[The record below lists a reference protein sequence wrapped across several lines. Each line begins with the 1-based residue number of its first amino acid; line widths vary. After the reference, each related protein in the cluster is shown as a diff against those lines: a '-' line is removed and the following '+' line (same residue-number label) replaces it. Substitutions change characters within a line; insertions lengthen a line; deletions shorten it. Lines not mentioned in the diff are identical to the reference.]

1 MLQDALKDRIRDA
14 YKRLIEEKSLLPR
27 WGQRVMIAEIANTLA
42 RIGQAGEEGEP
53 HCVIE
58 AGTGTGKTIAYAVAA
73 IPLAQHLEKKLIVA
87 TATVALQEQFV
98 FKDLP
103 DIRAHSG
110 LVFSFVLAK
119 GRRRYVCLSKLD
131 KILQDAGGGVP
142 MPLYP
147 DEVVAPSATEA
158 VPVYKE
164 MLSELATG
172 SWDGD
177 RDNWDRELSDNV
189 WFGVTT
195 DHAQCTGRRCA
206 NISQCAF
213 FKARDRLNEADV
225 IVTNHDLVLSD
236 LGLGGGAILPAPEDS
251 IYVIDEGH
259 HLPDKALNHFSA
271 FCRLS
276 TTLGWLEDIQSQWS
290 ACAVRLQEQT
300 ELTRQLELLS
310 PLAEDIAQSLQ
321 VVHNVVEEL
330 IDDAV
335 PTEYPSDYHRFPLGH
350 VPVELQG
357 LSQGLASRFSDFS
370 QRLQSLSKQFEDYL
384 EADVLVAERSDLE
397 GWYSAFGAMFTRA
410 QGNVELWEEFS
421 VSGEEDNPPKARWI
435 TTLESPQGVRAYELR
450 CSPILAAQTL
460 EENLWSRAS
469 GSVVTSATLTA
480 LNSFDRFKARSGI
493 PESSVFKVV
502 PSPFHYERATFSVPA
517 MTSDGGAPEQHT
529 AELGEIIPD
538 LVELDAGTLIL
549 FSSRRQMQAVYDLLP
564 SEVRSITLVQG
575 EYSKQETLRR
585 HKQALDEGRGS
596 VIFGL
601 ASYAEGVDLP
611 GLYCTHVIIAKL
623 PFAVPDNPVDATLG
637 EWIESQGKNSFMEI
651 SVPDAALR
659 IVQAS
664 GRLLRTEDDTG
675 RVTLLDRRVVTRRY
689 GRAILDSLPPY
700 RREIA

>member
-1 MLQDALKDRIRDA
+1 MLDDNLKERIRGA
-14 YKRLIEEKSLLPR
+14 YKRLVEEQSLLPR
-27 WGQRVMIAEIANTLA
+27 WGQRVMIAEIAKTLA
-42 RIGQAGEEGEP
+42 RIGQASPEGEP

-73 IPLAQHLEKKLIVA
+73 IPMAQHLQKKLIVA

-110 LVFSFVLAK
+110 LEFSYALAK

-147 DEVVAPSATEA
+147 DEVTAPSEA
-158 VPVYKE
+158 ESVPVYRD
-164 MLSELATG
+164 MLSELAAG
-172 SWDGD
+172 RWDGD
-177 RDNWDRELSDNV
+177 RDNWDRELPENV

-213 FKARDRLNEADV
+213 FKARDNLNDADV

-271 FCRLS
+271 FCRLG
-276 TTLGWLEDIQSQWS
+276 TTLAWLEDIHSQWS
-290 ACAVRLQEQT
+290 DCATRLHEES
-300 ELTRQLELLS
+300 ELLRQLEQLG
-310 PLAEDIAQSLQ
+310 PLVED
-321 VVHNVVEEL
+321 VVHRLQLVLTLVEEL
-330 IDDAV
+330 VDQAE
-335 PTEYPSDYHRFPLGH
+335 PTAFPSDYHRFPLGL
-350 VPVELQG
+350 VPVELQE
-357 LSQGLASRFSDFS
+357 LASGLAARFADFS
-370 QRLQSLSKQFEDYL
+370 QRLQRLCTLFEDYL
-384 EADVLVAERSDLE
+384 EADVLIAERTDLE
-397 GWYSAFGAMFTRA
+397 AWYSAFGAMQTRA
-410 QGNVELWEEFS
+410 QGNLDLWTEFA
-421 VSGEEDNPPKARWI
+421 VSGEDDNPPKARWI
-435 TTLESPQGVRAYELR
+435 TVLENAQGIRGYELR
-450 CSPILAAQTL
+450 CSPILAAATL
-460 EENLWSRAS
+460 EEHLWSRAS

-480 LNSFDRFKARSGI
+480 LNSFDRFIVRSGI

-502 PSPFHYERATFSVPA
+502 PSPFHYERAVFSVPA
-517 MTSDGGAPEQHT
+517 MRSDGGDPDNHT
-529 AELGEIIPD
+529 AELGELIPQ
-538 LVELDAGTLIL
+538 LLEIDAGTLVL
-549 FSSRRQMQAVYDLLP
+549 FSSRRQLQAVYELLP
-564 SEVRSITLVQG
+564 SDVKTITLVQG

-585 HKQALDEGRGS
+585 HRQALDEGRGS

-611 GLYCTHVIIAKL
+611 GRYCTHVMIAKL
-623 PFAVPDNPVDATLG
+623 PFAVPDHPVDATLG

-651 SVPDAALR
+651 SVPDAALK

-700 RREIA
+700 RKELA